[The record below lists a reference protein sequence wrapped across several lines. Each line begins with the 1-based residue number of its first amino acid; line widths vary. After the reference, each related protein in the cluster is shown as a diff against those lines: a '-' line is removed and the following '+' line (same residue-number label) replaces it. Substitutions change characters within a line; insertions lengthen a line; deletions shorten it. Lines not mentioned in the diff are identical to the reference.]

1 MTGKVFGFSPNYYF
15 NQQSA
20 GLAIYIS
27 PGKIGETLF
36 PGKVVFVPANATTLI
51 SMDANGNIFL
61 GVGPYSIATVVSGK
75 VQTAGTPNTFPNG
88 DPVTSPGIL
97 SITDTRPL
105 SFSF

>member
-1 MTGKVFGFSPNYYF
+1 MSKEVFGFAPNYYF

-20 GLAIYIS
+20 GLAIYVS

-36 PGKVVFVPANATTLI
+36 PGKVISVPANATTLI

-61 GVGPYSIATVVSGK
+61 GIGPYSIATVKSGN

-88 DPVTSPGIL
+88 GPVTSPGIL
-97 SITDTRPL
+97 SITDTRPI